1 MVTCTKS
8 HNGYFGCP
16 RCIDEGDYL
25 DHRMCFLST
34 KSSLRS
40 DESFLLRKNKEHH
53 TGDSPFEKIGLK
65 MISQFPLDVMHLRDL
80 GVTKKLLKLLTTGAK
95 KAGKLTAKE
104 IGYISELL
112 IALKPWIP
120 SEFVRRPGL
129 VS

>member
-8 HNGYFGCP
+8 HNGYFGYP

-53 TGDSPFEKIGLK
+53 TRDSPFEKIGLK

-104 IGYISELL
+104 IGYADRFETMDT
-112 IALKPWIP
+112 
-120 SEFVRRPGL
+120 F
-129 VS
+129 